1 MKKLNKKRVALLTAC
16 VVSAVAH
23 MGFAAEAEDM
33 DAYEGADYV
42 VTATKTQ
49 IEKKEVP
56 VAVEVITEQ
65 KIKDLGAYS
74 VQDALRLAA
83 NVDVQDNGMTGNQVQ
98 LRGNSTMHTLIL
110 IDGKRMAAENTQS
123 SQNAY
128 ELKRINISDV
138 ERIEVIRGN
147 GSALYGSDAMGGV
160 INIITKK
167 ATTPSISVNMH
178 TGTKDE
184 ATSFMY
190 SSGKQGKLSLKLGG
204 GIEKVRKI
212 DSGVYKSYSKDSRT
226 GKITSTDASSTNMY
240 GTRRF
245 LNTGLNYAFDD
256 NHSLDFDMNFMREQL
271 KSFSWNSMGT
281 DYTNTGT
288 MAPFLT
294 KQAAP
299 AALKAMLTKPIAD
312 GGKFGLTEGTP
323 RYTAMYNAMYDEFY
337 AQMLESMKEKYGDM
351 ALPVKYPML
360 SSHFYDNNRSD
371 YSLGYNGK
379 DGKHD
384 YNFRT
389 YFSELRKENTS
400 WYKNLNTNATKFVD
414 FDMNNYKQLVVEGK
428 DSYKMDDSN
437 TLTFGAE
444 YKKDTMNGTHLQGR
458 GSGVHDITVNG
469 KSKTSSEVS
478 SETAAVYLQDELK
491 VGDKL
496 LLIPAVRIDHH
507 DSFGTHTSPK
517 LGATYKLS
525 ENARLKAN
533 WGKGYR
539 APTLYELYAQ
549 MEKVGMAPMPVNVI
563 GNPDLQPEESTNFD
577 FGFEAEKGKTT
588 GKVTYYHNKI
598 KNMIDGGDYDPVKLA
613 QNIIWS
619 EYINRGEVEISG
631 LESEIGYNFDEHW
644 SLRGVYNYMDA
655 KDLQSGER
663 LAYRARHNGLVQL
676 TYTDAKENPLTVN
689 LYNRYYFNY
698 HQTNSEG
705 YQNDYSYSTTGLI
718 VSKQFNKNYRVYAG
732 VDNIFNKSFLY
743 DTYHTYSIDGR
754 TWRVGAEMTF

>member
-1 MKKLNKKRVALLTAC
+1 MRNLNKKKIALLTAC
-16 VVSAVAH
+16 VVSAVGH
-23 MGFAAEAEDM
+23 MAFAAEADNYDE
-33 DAYEGADYV
+33 YSGADYV

-49 IEKKEVP
+49 LEKKEVP
-56 VAVEVITEQ
+56 QSVEVITEQ
-65 KIKDLGAYS
+65 KIKELGAYS
-74 VQDALRLAA
+74 VQDALRLA
-83 NVDVQDNGMTGNQVQ
+83 NNIDVQDNGMTGNQVQ

-110 IDGKRMAAENTQS
+110 VDGKRMAAENTQS

-138 ERIEVIRGN
+138 ERIEIIRSN
-147 GSALYGSDAMGGV
+147 GSALYGSDAIGGV

-167 ATTPSISVNMH
+167 STTPSISVNMH

-190 SSGKQGKLSLKLGG
+190 SSGKQGKLSLKIGG
-204 GIEKVRKI
+204 GIEKVRKL
-212 DSGVYKSYSKDSRT
+212 DSGVYKNYSKNKTT
-226 GKITSTDASSTNMY
+226 GAVTSTDASSTNMY

-245 LNTGLNYAFDD
+245 LNTGLSYAFDD

-271 KSFSWNSMGT
+271 KSFSWSSMAT
-281 DYTNTGT
+281 DYTETQMTTLLG
-288 MAPFLT
+288 FLR
-294 KQAAP
+294 KQAIAGGAP
-299 AALKAMLTKPIAD
+299 AAMVNSQAFVNGLLKK
-312 GGKFGLTEGTP
+312 G
-323 RYTAMYNAMYDEFY
+323 YTMEQLNA
-337 AQMLESMKEKYGDM
+337 SMPDPTTIK
-351 ALPVKYPML
+351 KYPQL
-360 SSHFYDNNRSD
+360 SSHFYDNTRSD

-400 WYKNLNTNATKFVD
+400 WYKNLNTNTTKFVD
-414 FDMNNYKQLVVEGK
+414 FDQNNYKQLVVEGK
-428 DSYKMDDSN
+428 DSYKMDENN

-444 YKKDTMNGTHLQGR
+444 YKKDIMNGTHLKGR
-458 GSGVHDITVNG
+458 GSDLHDVTVNG

-478 SETAAVYLQDELK
+478 SETAAVYLQNEWK
-491 VGDKL
+491 IGDKL

-525 ENARLKAN
+525 ENARVKAN

-539 APTLYELYAQ
+539 APTLYELYSQ

-563 GNPDLQPEESTNFD
+563 GNPNLQPEESTNFD
-577 FGFEAEKGKTT
+577 FGFEAEKGKVN

-598 KNMIDGGDYDPVKLA
+598 KNMIDGGDYDPDKLA

-619 EYINRGEVEISG
+619 EYINRGEVEIKG

-644 SLRGVYNYMDA
+644 SVRGVYNYLDA
-655 KDLQSGER
+655 KDLETGDR
-663 LAYRARHNGLVQL
+663 LAYRARHNGLLQL

-698 HQTNSEG
+698 HQSNTDG
-705 YQNDYSYSTTGLI
+705 YQQDYSYSTTGLT

>member
-1 MKKLNKKRVALLTAC
+1 MRNLNKKKIALLTAC
-16 VVSAVAH
+16 VVSAVGH
-23 MGFAAEAEDM
+23 MAFAAEADNYDE
-33 DAYEGADYV
+33 YSGADYV

-49 IEKKEVP
+49 LEKKEVP
-56 VAVEVITEQ
+56 QSVEVITEQ
-65 KIKDLGAYS
+65 KIKELGAYS
-74 VQDALRLAA
+74 VQDALRLA
-83 NVDVQDNGMTGNQVQ
+83 NNIDVQDNGMTGNQVQ
-98 LRGNSTMHTLIL
+98 MRGNSTMHTLIL
-110 IDGKRMAAENTQS
+110 VDGKRMAAENTQS

-138 ERIEVIRGN
+138 ERIEIIRSN
-147 GSALYGSDAMGGV
+147 GSALYGSDAIGGV

-167 ATTPSISVNMH
+167 STTPSISVNMH

-190 SSGKQGKLSLKLGG
+190 SSGKQGKLSLKIGG
-204 GIEKVRKI
+204 GIEKVRKL
-212 DSGVYKSYSKDSRT
+212 DSGVYKNYSKNTTT
-226 GKITSTDASSTNMY
+226 GAVTSTDASSTNMY

-245 LNTGLNYAFDD
+245 LNTGLSYAFDD

-271 KSFSWNSMGT
+271 KSFSWSSMAT
-281 DYTNTGT
+281 DYTETQMTTLLG
-288 MAPFLT
+288 FLR
-294 KQAAP
+294 KQAIAGGAP
-299 AALKAMLTKPIAD
+299 AAMVNSQVFVNGLLKK
-312 GGKFGLTEGTP
+312 G
-323 RYTAMYNAMYDEFY
+323 YTMEQLNA
-337 AQMLESMKEKYGDM
+337 SMPDPTTIK
-351 ALPVKYPML
+351 KYPQL
-360 SSHFYDNNRSD
+360 SSHFYDNTRSD

-389 YFSELRKENTS
+389 YFSELRKDNTS
-400 WYKNLNTNATKFVD
+400 WYKNLNTNADKFVD
-414 FDMNNYKQLVVEGK
+414 FDQNNYKQLVVEGK
-428 DSYKMDDSN
+428 DSYKMDDNN

-444 YKKDTMNGTHLQGR
+444 YKKDIMNGTHLKGR
-458 GSGVHDITVNG
+458 GTDQHDVTVNG
-469 KSKTSSEVS
+469 KSKASSEVS
-478 SETAAVYLQDELK
+478 SETAAVYLQNEWK
-491 VGDKL
+491 IGDKL

-525 ENARLKAN
+525 ENARVKAN

-539 APTLYELYAQ
+539 APTLYELYSQ

-577 FGFEAEKGKTT
+577 FGFEAENGKVS
-588 GKVTYYHNKI
+588 GKVTYYQNKI
-598 KNMIDGGDYDPVKLA
+598 KNMIDGGDYDPDKLA

-619 EYINRGEVEISG
+619 EYINRGEVEIKG

-644 SLRGVYNYMDA
+644 SVRGVYNYLDA
-655 KDLQSGER
+655 KDLETGDR
-663 LAYRARHNGLVQL
+663 LAYRARHNGLIQL

-698 HQTNSEG
+698 HQSNTDG
-705 YQNDYSYSTTGLI
+705 YQQDYSYSTTGLT

>member
-1 MKKLNKKRVALLTAC
+1 MRNLNKKKIALLTAC
-16 VVSAVAH
+16 VVSAVGH
-23 MGFAAEAEDM
+23 MAFAAEADNYDE
-33 DAYEGADYV
+33 YSGADYV

-49 IEKKEVP
+49 LEKKEVP
-56 VAVEVITEQ
+56 QSVEVITEQ
-65 KIKDLGAYS
+65 KIKELGAYS
-74 VQDALRLAA
+74 VQDALRLA
-83 NVDVQDNGMTGNQVQ
+83 NNIDVQDNGMTGNQVQ
-98 LRGNSTMHTLIL
+98 MRGNSTMHTLIL
-110 IDGKRMAAENTQS
+110 VDGKRMVAENTQS
-123 SQNAY
+123 SKNAY

-138 ERIEVIRGN
+138 ERIEIIRSN
-147 GSALYGSDAMGGV
+147 GSALYGSDAIGGV

-167 ATTPSISVNMH
+167 STTPSISVNMH

-190 SSGKQGKLSLKLGG
+190 SSGKQGKLSLKIGG
-204 GIEKVRKI
+204 GIEKVRKL
-212 DSGVYKSYSKDSRT
+212 DSGVYKNYSKNTTT
-226 GKITSTDASSTNMY
+226 GAVTSTDASSTNMY

-245 LNTGLNYAFDD
+245 LNTGLSYAFDD

-271 KSFSWNSMGT
+271 KSFSWSSMAT
-281 DYTNTGT
+281 DYTETQMTTLLG
-288 MAPFLT
+288 FLR
-294 KQAAP
+294 KQAIAGGAP
-299 AALKAMLTKPIAD
+299 AAMVNSQVFVNGLLKK
-312 GGKFGLTEGTP
+312 G
-323 RYTAMYNAMYDEFY
+323 YTMEQLNA
-337 AQMLESMKEKYGDM
+337 SMPDPTTIK
-351 ALPVKYPML
+351 KYPQL
-360 SSHFYDNNRSD
+360 SSHFYDNTRSD

-389 YFSELRKENTS
+389 YFSELRKDNTS
-400 WYKNLNTNATKFVD
+400 WYKNLNTNADKFVD
-414 FDMNNYKQLVVEGK
+414 FDQNNYKQLVVEGK
-428 DSYKMDDSN
+428 DSYKMDDNN

-444 YKKDTMNGTHLQGR
+444 YKKDIMNGTHLKGR
-458 GSGVHDITVNG
+458 GTDQHDVTVNG

-478 SETAAVYLQDELK
+478 SETAAVYLQNEWK
-491 VGDKL
+491 IGDKL

-525 ENARLKAN
+525 ENARMKAN

-539 APTLYELYAQ
+539 APTLYELYSQ

-577 FGFEAEKGKTT
+577 FGFEAEKGKVS
-588 GKVTYYHNKI
+588 GKVTYYQNKI
-598 KNMIDGGDYDPVKLA
+598 KNMIDGGDYDPDKLA

-619 EYINRGEVEISG
+619 KYINRGEVEIKG

-644 SLRGVYNYMDA
+644 SVRGVYNYLDA
-655 KDLQSGER
+655 KDLETGDR
-663 LAYRARHNGLVQL
+663 LAYRARHNGLIQL

-698 HQTNSEG
+698 HQSNTDG
-705 YQNDYSYSTTGLI
+705 YQQDYSYSTTGLT

>member
-1 MKKLNKKRVALLTAC
+1 MRNLNKKKIALLTAC
-16 VVSAVAH
+16 VVSAVGH
-23 MGFAAEAEDM
+23 MAFAAETDNYDE
-33 DAYEGADYV
+33 YSGADYV

-49 IEKKEVP
+49 LEKKEVP
-56 VAVEVITEQ
+56 QSVEVITEQ

-74 VQDALRLAA
+74 VQDALRLA
-83 NVDVQDNGMTGNQVQ
+83 NNIDVQDNGMTGNQVQ
-98 LRGNSTMHTLIL
+98 MRGNSTMHTLIL
-110 IDGKRMAAENTQS
+110 VDGKRMAAENTQS
-123 SQNAY
+123 SKNAY

-138 ERIEVIRGN
+138 ERIEIIRSN
-147 GSALYGSDAMGGV
+147 GSALYGSDAIGGV

-167 ATTPSISVNMH
+167 STTPSISVNMH

-190 SSGKQGKLSLKLGG
+190 SSGKQGKLSLKIGG
-204 GIEKVRKI
+204 GIEKVRKL
-212 DSGVYKSYSKDSRT
+212 DSGVYKNYSKNTMT
-226 GKITSTDASSTNMY
+226 GTVTSTDASSTNMY

-245 LNTGLNYAFDD
+245 LNTGLSYAFDD

-271 KSFSWNSMGT
+271 KSFSWNSMAT
-281 DYTNTGT
+281 DYTETQMTTLLG
-288 MAPFLT
+288 FLR
-294 KQAAP
+294 KQAIAGGAP
-299 AALKAMLTKPIAD
+299 AAMVNSQVFVK
-312 GGKFGLTEGTP
+312 GLLNKG
-323 RYTAMYNAMYDEFY
+323 YTMEQLNA
-337 AQMLESMKEKYGDM
+337 SMPDPATIK
-351 ALPVKYPML
+351 KYPQL

-371 YSLGYNGK
+371 YSLGFNGK

-400 WYKNLNTNATKFVD
+400 WYKNLNTNTTKFVD
-414 FDMNNYKQLVVEGK
+414 FDQNNYKQLVVEGK
-428 DSYKMDDSN
+428 DSYKMDENN

-444 YKKDTMNGTHLQGR
+444 YKKDIMNGTHLKGR
-458 GSGVHDITVNG
+458 GTDQHDVTVNG

-478 SETAAVYLQDELK
+478 SETAAVYLQNEWK
-491 VGDKL
+491 IGDKL

-525 ENARLKAN
+525 ENARVKAN

-539 APTLYELYAQ
+539 APTLYELYSQ

-577 FGFEAEKGKTT
+577 FGFEAEKGKVN

-598 KNMIDGGDYDPVKLA
+598 KNMIDGGDYDPDKLA

-619 EYINRGEVEISG
+619 KYINRGEVEIKG

-644 SLRGVYNYMDA
+644 SVRGVYNYLDA
-655 KDLQSGER
+655 KDLETGDR
-663 LAYRARHNGLVQL
+663 LAYRARHNGLIQL

-698 HQTNSEG
+698 HQSNTDG
-705 YQNDYSYSTTGLI
+705 YQQDYSYSTTGLT

>member
-1 MKKLNKKRVALLTAC
+1 MRNLNKKKIALLTAC
-16 VVSAVAH
+16 VVSAVGH
-23 MGFAAEAEDM
+23 MAFAAEADNYDE
-33 DAYEGADYV
+33 YSGADYV

-49 IEKKEVP
+49 LEKKEVP
-56 VAVEVITEQ
+56 QSVEVITEQ
-65 KIKDLGAYS
+65 KIKELGAYS
-74 VQDALRLAA
+74 VQDALRLA
-83 NVDVQDNGMTGNQVQ
+83 NNIDVQDNGMTGNQVQ
-98 LRGNSTMHTLIL
+98 MRGNSTMHTLIL
-110 IDGKRMAAENTQS
+110 VDGKRMAAENTQS
-123 SQNAY
+123 SKNAY

-138 ERIEVIRGN
+138 ERIEIIRSN
-147 GSALYGSDAMGGV
+147 GSALYGSDAIGGV

-167 ATTPSISVNMH
+167 STTPSISVNMH

-190 SSGKQGKLSLKLGG
+190 SSGKQGKLSLKIGG
-204 GIEKVRKI
+204 GIEKVRKL
-212 DSGVYKSYSKDSRT
+212 DSGVYKSYSKNTTT
-226 GKITSTDASSTNMY
+226 GTVTSTDASSTNMY

-245 LNTGLNYAFDD
+245 LNTGLSYAFDD

-271 KSFSWNSMGT
+271 KSFSWSSMAT
-281 DYTNTGT
+281 DYTETQMTTLLG
-288 MAPFLT
+288 FLR
-294 KQAAP
+294 KQAIAGGAP
-299 AALKAMLTKPIAD
+299 AAMVNSQAFVK
-312 GGKFGLTEGTP
+312 GLLNKG
-323 RYTAMYNAMYDEFY
+323 YTMEQLNA
-337 AQMLESMKEKYGDM
+337 SMPDPTTIK
-351 ALPVKYPML
+351 KYPQL
-360 SSHFYDNNRSD
+360 SSHFYDNTRSD

-389 YFSELRKENTS
+389 YFSELRKDNTS
-400 WYKNLNTNATKFVD
+400 WYKNLNTNADKFVD
-414 FDMNNYKQLVVEGK
+414 FDQNNYKQLVVEGK
-428 DSYKMDDSN
+428 DSYKMDDNN

-444 YKKDTMNGTHLQGR
+444 YKKDIMNGTHLKGR
-458 GSGVHDITVNG
+458 GTDQHDVTVNG

-478 SETAAVYLQDELK
+478 SETAAVYLQNEWK
-491 VGDKL
+491 IGDKL

-525 ENARLKAN
+525 ENARVKAN

-539 APTLYELYAQ
+539 APTLYELYSQ

-577 FGFEAEKGKTT
+577 FGFEAEKGNVS
-588 GKVTYYHNKI
+588 GKVTYYQNKI
-598 KNMIDGGDYDPVKLA
+598 KNMIDGGDYDPDKLA

-619 EYINRGEVEISG
+619 KYINRGEVEIKG

-644 SLRGVYNYMDA
+644 SVRGVYNYLDA
-655 KDLQSGER
+655 KDLENGDR
-663 LAYRARHNGLVQL
+663 LAYRARHNGLIQL

-698 HQTNSEG
+698 HQSNTDG
-705 YQNDYSYSTTGLI
+705 YQQDYSYSTTGLT

>member
-1 MKKLNKKRVALLTAC
+1 MRNLNKKKIALLTAC
-16 VVSAVAH
+16 VVSAVGH
-23 MGFAAEAEDM
+23 MAFAAEADNY
-33 DAYEGADYV
+33 YEYSGADYV

-49 IEKKEVP
+49 LEKKEVP
-56 VAVEVITEQ
+56 QSVEVITEQ
-65 KIKDLGAYS
+65 KIKELGAYS
-74 VQDALRLAA
+74 VQDALRLA
-83 NVDVQDNGMTGNQVQ
+83 NNIDVQDNGMTGNQVQ
-98 LRGNSTMHTLIL
+98 MRGNSTMHTLIL
-110 IDGKRMAAENTQS
+110 VDGKRMAAENTQS

-138 ERIEVIRGN
+138 ERIEIIRSN
-147 GSALYGSDAMGGV
+147 GSALYGSDAIGGV

-167 ATTPSISVNMH
+167 STTPSISVNMH

-190 SSGKQGKLSLKLGG
+190 SSGKQGKLSLKIGG
-204 GIEKVRKI
+204 GIEKVRKL
-212 DSGVYKSYSKDSRT
+212 DSGVYKNYSKNTTT
-226 GKITSTDASSTNMY
+226 GAVTSTDASSTNMY

-245 LNTGLNYAFDD
+245 LNTGLSYAFDD

-271 KSFSWNSMGT
+271 KSFSWSSMAT
-281 DYTNTGT
+281 DYTETQMTTLLG
-288 MAPFLT
+288 FLR
-294 KQAAP
+294 KQAIAGGAP
-299 AALKAMLTKPIAD
+299 AAMFNSQVFVNGLLKK
-312 GGKFGLTEGTP
+312 G
-323 RYTAMYNAMYDEFY
+323 YTMEQLNA
-337 AQMLESMKEKYGDM
+337 SMPDPTTIK
-351 ALPVKYPML
+351 KYPQL
-360 SSHFYDNNRSD
+360 SSHFYDNTRSD

-389 YFSELRKENTS
+389 YFSELRKDNTS
-400 WYKNLNTNATKFVD
+400 WYKNLNTNADKFVD
-414 FDMNNYKQLVVEGK
+414 FDQNNYKQLVVEGK
-428 DSYKMDDSN
+428 DSYKMDENN

-444 YKKDTMNGTHLQGR
+444 YKKDIMNGTHLKGR
-458 GSGVHDITVNG
+458 GSDLHDVTVNG

-478 SETAAVYLQDELK
+478 SETAAVYLQNEWK
-491 VGDKL
+491 IGDKL

-577 FGFEAEKGKTT
+577 FGFEAEKGKVS
-588 GKVTYYHNKI
+588 GKVTYYQNKI
-598 KNMIDGGDYDPVKLA
+598 KNMIDGGDYDPDKLA
-613 QNIIWS
+613 QNIIWT
-619 EYINRGEVEISG
+619 EYINRGEVEIKG

-644 SLRGVYNYMDA
+644 SVRGVYNYLDA
-655 KDLQSGER
+655 KALETGDR
-663 LAYRARHNGLVQL
+663 LAYRARHNGLIQL

-698 HQTNSEG
+698 HQSNTSG
-705 YQNDYSYSTTGLI
+705 YQQDYSYSTTGLT

>member
-1 MKKLNKKRVALLTAC
+1 MRNLNKKKIALLTAC
-16 VVSAVAH
+16 VVSAVGH
-23 MGFAAEAEDM
+23 MAFAAEADNYDE
-33 DAYEGADYV
+33 YSGADYV

-49 IEKKEVP
+49 LEKKEVP
-56 VAVEVITEQ
+56 QSVEVITEQ
-65 KIKDLGAYS
+65 KIKELGAYS
-74 VQDALRLAA
+74 VQDALRLA
-83 NVDVQDNGMTGNQVQ
+83 NNIDVQDNGMTGNQVQ

-110 IDGKRMAAENTQS
+110 VDGKRMAAENTQS

-138 ERIEVIRGN
+138 ERIEIIRSN
-147 GSALYGSDAMGGV
+147 GSALYGSDAIGGV

-167 ATTPSISVNMH
+167 STTPSISVNMH

-190 SSGKQGKLSLKLGG
+190 SSGKQGKLSLKIGG
-204 GIEKVRKI
+204 GIEKVRKL
-212 DSGVYKSYSKDSRT
+212 DSGVYKNYSKNKTT
-226 GKITSTDASSTNMY
+226 GAVTSTDASSTNMY

-245 LNTGLNYAFDD
+245 LNTGLSYAFDD

-271 KSFSWNSMGT
+271 KSFSWNSMAT
-281 DYTNTGT
+281 DYTETQMTTLLG
-288 MAPFLT
+288 FLR
-294 KQAAP
+294 KQAIAGGAP
-299 AALKAMLTKPIAD
+299 AAMVNSQAFVNGLLKK
-312 GGKFGLTEGTP
+312 G
-323 RYTAMYNAMYDEFY
+323 YTMEQLNA
-337 AQMLESMKEKYGDM
+337 SMPDPTTIK
-351 ALPVKYPML
+351 KYPQL
-360 SSHFYDNNRSD
+360 SSHFYDNTRSD

-379 DGKHD
+379 DGKDD

-400 WYKNLNTNATKFVD
+400 WYKNLNTNTTKFVD
-414 FDMNNYKQLVVEGK
+414 FDQNNYKQLVVEGK
-428 DSYKMDDSN
+428 DSYKMDENN

-444 YKKDTMNGTHLQGR
+444 YKKDIMNGTHLKGR
-458 GSGVHDITVNG
+458 GSDLHDVTVNG

-478 SETAAVYLQDELK
+478 SETAAVYLQNEWK
-491 VGDKL
+491 IGDKL

-525 ENARLKAN
+525 ENARVKAN

-539 APTLYELYAQ
+539 APTLYELYSQ

-563 GNPDLQPEESTNFD
+563 GNPNLQPEESTNFD
-577 FGFEAEKGKTT
+577 FGFEAEKGKVN

-598 KNMIDGGDYDPVKLA
+598 KNMIDGGDYDPDKLA

-619 EYINRGEVEISG
+619 EYINRGEVEIKG

-644 SLRGVYNYMDA
+644 SVRGVYNYLDA
-655 KDLQSGER
+655 KDLETGDR
-663 LAYRARHNGLVQL
+663 LAYRARHNGLLQL

-698 HQTNSEG
+698 HQSNTDG
-705 YQNDYSYSTTGLI
+705 YQQDYSYSTTGLT

>member
-1 MKKLNKKRVALLTAC
+1 MRNLNKKKIALLTAC
-16 VVSAVAH
+16 IVSAVGH
-23 MGFAAEAEDM
+23 MAFAAEADNYDE
-33 DAYEGADYV
+33 YSGADYV

-49 IEKKEVP
+49 LEKKEVP
-56 VAVEVITEQ
+56 QSVEVITEQ
-65 KIKDLGAYS
+65 KIKELGAYS
-74 VQDALRLAA
+74 VQDVLRLA
-83 NVDVQDNGMTGNQVQ
+83 NNIDVQDNGMTGNQVQ
-98 LRGNSTMHTLIL
+98 MRGNSTMHTLIL
-110 IDGKRMAAENTQS
+110 VDGKRMAAENTQS

-138 ERIEVIRGN
+138 ERIEIIRSN
-147 GSALYGSDAMGGV
+147 GSALYGSDAIGGV

-167 ATTPSISVNMH
+167 STTPSISVNMH

-190 SSGKQGKLSLKLGG
+190 SSGKQGKLSLKIGG
-204 GIEKVRKI
+204 GIEKVRKL
-212 DSGVYKSYSKDSRT
+212 DSGVYKNYSKNTTT
-226 GKITSTDASSTNMY
+226 GAVTSTDASSTNMY

-245 LNTGLNYAFDD
+245 LNTGLSYAFDD

-271 KSFSWNSMGT
+271 KSFSWNSMAT
-281 DYTNTGT
+281 DYTETQMTTLLG
-288 MAPFLT
+288 FLR
-294 KQAAP
+294 KQAIAGGAP
-299 AALKAMLTKPIAD
+299 AAMVNSQAFVK
-312 GGKFGLTEGTP
+312 GLLNKGSTMEQL
-323 RYTAMYNAMYDEFY
+323 NA
-337 AQMLESMKEKYGDM
+337 SMPDPTTIK
-351 ALPVKYPML
+351 KYPQL
-360 SSHFYDNNRSD
+360 SSHFYDNTRSD

-389 YFSELRKENTS
+389 YFSELRKDNTS
-400 WYKNLNTNATKFVD
+400 WYKNLNTNADKFVD
-414 FDMNNYKQLVVEGK
+414 FDQNNYKQLVVEGK
-428 DSYKMDDSN
+428 DSYKMDDNN

-444 YKKDTMNGTHLQGR
+444 YKKDIMNGTHLKGR
-458 GSGVHDITVNG
+458 GTDQHDVTVNG

-478 SETAAVYLQDELK
+478 SETAAVYLQNEWK
-491 VGDKL
+491 IGDKL

-525 ENARLKAN
+525 ENARVKAN

-539 APTLYELYAQ
+539 APTLYELYSQ

-577 FGFEAEKGKTT
+577 FGFEAEKGKVS
-588 GKVTYYHNKI
+588 GKVTYYQNKI
-598 KNMIDGGDYDPVKLA
+598 KNMIDGGDYDPDKLA

-619 EYINRGEVEISG
+619 EYINRGEVEIKG

-644 SLRGVYNYMDA
+644 SVRGVYNYLDA
-655 KDLQSGER
+655 KDLETGDR
-663 LAYRARHNGLVQL
+663 LAYRARHNGLIQL

-698 HQTNSEG
+698 HQSNTDG
-705 YQNDYSYSTTGLI
+705 YQQDYSYSTTGLT

>member
-1 MKKLNKKRVALLTAC
+1 MRNLNKKKIALLTAC
-16 VVSAVAH
+16 VVSAVGH
-23 MGFAAEAEDM
+23 MAFAAEADNYDE
-33 DAYEGADYV
+33 YSGADYV

-49 IEKKEVP
+49 LEKKEVP
-56 VAVEVITEQ
+56 QSVEVITEQ
-65 KIKDLGAYS
+65 KIKELGAYS
-74 VQDALRLAA
+74 VQDALRLA
-83 NVDVQDNGMTGNQVQ
+83 NNIDVQDNGMTGNQVQ
-98 LRGNSTMHTLIL
+98 MRGNSTMHTLIL
-110 IDGKRMAAENTQS
+110 VDGKRMAAENTQS
-123 SQNAY
+123 SKNAY

-138 ERIEVIRGN
+138 ERIEIIRSN
-147 GSALYGSDAMGGV
+147 GSALYGSDAIGGV

-167 ATTPSISVNMH
+167 STTPSISVNMH

-190 SSGKQGKLSLKLGG
+190 SSGKQGKLSLKIGG
-204 GIEKVRKI
+204 GIEKVRKL
-212 DSGVYKSYSKDSRT
+212 DSGVYKNYSKNTTT
-226 GKITSTDASSTNMY
+226 GAVTSSDASSTNMY

-245 LNTGLNYAFDD
+245 LNTGLSYAFDD

-271 KSFSWNSMGT
+271 KSFSWSSMAT
-281 DYTNTGT
+281 DYTETQMTTLLG
-288 MAPFLT
+288 FLR
-294 KQAAP
+294 KQAIAGGAP
-299 AALKAMLTKPIAD
+299 AAMVNSQVFVNGLLKK
-312 GGKFGLTEGTP
+312 G
-323 RYTAMYNAMYDEFY
+323 YTMEQLNA
-337 AQMLESMKEKYGDM
+337 SMPDPTTIK
-351 ALPVKYPML
+351 KYPQL
-360 SSHFYDNNRSD
+360 SSHFYDNTRSD

-389 YFSELRKENTS
+389 YFSELRKDNTS
-400 WYKNLNTNATKFVD
+400 WYKNLNTNTDKFVD
-414 FDMNNYKQLVVEGK
+414 FDQNNYKQLVVEGK
-428 DSYKMDDSN
+428 DSYKMDDNN

-444 YKKDTMNGTHLQGR
+444 YKKDIMNGTHLKGR
-458 GSGVHDITVNG
+458 GSDLHDVTVNG
-469 KSKTSSEVS
+469 KRKTSSEVS
-478 SETAAVYLQDELK
+478 SETAAVYLQNEWK
-491 VGDKL
+491 IGDKL

-525 ENARLKAN
+525 ENARVKAN

-539 APTLYELYAQ
+539 APTLYELYSQ

-577 FGFEAEKGKTT
+577 FGFEAEKGKVN

-598 KNMIDGGDYDPVKLA
+598 KNMIDGGDYDPDKLA

-619 EYINRGEVEISG
+619 EYINRGKVEIKG

-644 SLRGVYNYMDA
+644 SVRGVYNYLDA
-655 KDLQSGER
+655 KDLETGDR
-663 LAYRARHNGLVQL
+663 LAYRARHNGLIQL

-698 HQTNSEG
+698 HQSNTDG
-705 YQNDYSYSTTGLI
+705 YQQDYSYSTTGLT

>member
-1 MKKLNKKRVALLTAC
+1 MRNLNKKKIALLTAC
-16 VVSAVAH
+16 VVSAVGH
-23 MGFAAEAEDM
+23 MAFAAEADNYDE
-33 DAYEGADYV
+33 YSGADYV

-49 IEKKEVP
+49 LEKKEVP
-56 VAVEVITEQ
+56 QSVEVITEQ
-65 KIKDLGAYS
+65 KIKELGAYS
-74 VQDALRLAA
+74 VQDALRLA
-83 NVDVQDNGMTGNQVQ
+83 NNIDVQDNGMTGNQVQ
-98 LRGNSTMHTLIL
+98 MRGNSTMHTLIL
-110 IDGKRMAAENTQS
+110 VDGKRMAAENTQS
-123 SQNAY
+123 SKNAY

-138 ERIEVIRGN
+138 ERIEIIRSN
-147 GSALYGSDAMGGV
+147 GSALYGSDAIGGV

-167 ATTPSISVNMH
+167 STTPSISVNMH

-190 SSGKQGKLSLKLGG
+190 SSGKQGKLSLKIGG
-204 GIEKVRKI
+204 GIEKVRKL
-212 DSGVYKSYSKDSRT
+212 DSGVYKNYSKNTTT
-226 GKITSTDASSTNMY
+226 GAVTSTDASSTNMY

-245 LNTGLNYAFDD
+245 LNTGLSYAFDD

-271 KSFSWNSMGT
+271 KSFSWSSMAT
-281 DYTNTGT
+281 DYTETQMTTLLG
-288 MAPFLT
+288 FLR
-294 KQAAP
+294 KQAIAGGAP
-299 AALKAMLTKPIAD
+299 AAMVNSQVFVNGLLKK
-312 GGKFGLTEGTP
+312 G
-323 RYTAMYNAMYDEFY
+323 YTMEQLNA
-337 AQMLESMKEKYGDM
+337 SMPDPTTIK
-351 ALPVKYPML
+351 KYPQL
-360 SSHFYDNNRSD
+360 SSHFYDNTRSD

-389 YFSELRKENTS
+389 YFSELRKDNTS
-400 WYKNLNTNATKFVD
+400 WYKNLNTNADKFVD
-414 FDMNNYKQLVVEGK
+414 FDQNNYKQLVVEGK
-428 DSYKMDDSN
+428 DSYKMDDNN

-444 YKKDTMNGTHLQGR
+444 YKKDIMNGTHLKGR
-458 GSGVHDITVNG
+458 GTDQHDVTVNG

-478 SETAAVYLQDELK
+478 SETAAVYLQNEWK
-491 VGDKL
+491 IGDKL

-525 ENARLKAN
+525 ENARMKAN

-539 APTLYELYAQ
+539 APTLYELYSQ

-577 FGFEAEKGKTT
+577 FGFEAEKGKVN

-598 KNMIDGGDYDPVKLA
+598 KNMIDGGDYDPDKLA

-619 EYINRGEVEISG
+619 KYINRGEVEIKG

-644 SLRGVYNYMDA
+644 SVRGVYNYLDA
-655 KDLQSGER
+655 KDLETGDR
-663 LAYRARHNGLVQL
+663 LAYRARHNGLIQL

-698 HQTNSEG
+698 HQSNTDG
-705 YQNDYSYSTTGLI
+705 YQQDYSYSTTGLT
-718 VSKQFNKNYRVYAG
+718 VSKQFNKNYRVYVG

>member
-1 MKKLNKKRVALLTAC
+1 MRNLNKKKIALLTAC
-16 VVSAVAH
+16 VVSAVGH
-23 MGFAAEAEDM
+23 MAFAAEADNYDE
-33 DAYEGADYV
+33 YSGADYV

-49 IEKKEVP
+49 LEKKEVP
-56 VAVEVITEQ
+56 QSVEVITEQ
-65 KIKDLGAYS
+65 KIKELGAYS
-74 VQDALRLAA
+74 VQDALRLA
-83 NVDVQDNGMTGNQVQ
+83 NNIDVQDNGMTGNQVQ
-98 LRGNSTMHTLIL
+98 MRGNSTMHTLIL
-110 IDGKRMAAENTQS
+110 VDGKRMAAENTQS

-138 ERIEVIRGN
+138 ERIEIIRSN
-147 GSALYGSDAMGGV
+147 GSALYGSDAIGGV

-167 ATTPSISVNMH
+167 STTPSISVNMH

-190 SSGKQGKLSLKLGG
+190 SSGKQGKLSLKIGG
-204 GIEKVRKI
+204 GIEKVRKL
-212 DSGVYKSYSKDSRT
+212 DSGVYKSYSKNSTT
-226 GKITSTDASSTNMY
+226 GVVTSTDASSTNMY

-245 LNTGLNYAFDD
+245 LNTGLSYAFDD

-271 KSFSWNSMGT
+271 KSFSWSSMAT
-281 DYTNTGT
+281 DYTETQMTTLLG
-288 MAPFLT
+288 FLR
-294 KQAAP
+294 KQAIAGGAP
-299 AALKAMLTKPIAD
+299 AAMVNSQAFVK
-312 GGKFGLTEGTP
+312 GLLNKG
-323 RYTAMYNAMYDEFY
+323 YTMEQLNA
-337 AQMLESMKEKYGDM
+337 SMPDPTTIK
-351 ALPVKYPML
+351 KYPQL
-360 SSHFYDNNRSD
+360 SSHFYDNTRSD

-389 YFSELRKENTS
+389 YFSELRKDNTS
-400 WYKNLNTNATKFVD
+400 WYKNLNTNADKFVD
-414 FDMNNYKQLVVEGK
+414 FDQNNYKQLVVEGK
-428 DSYKMDDSN
+428 DSYKMDDNN

-444 YKKDTMNGTHLQGR
+444 YKKDIMNGTHLKGR
-458 GSGVHDITVNG
+458 GTDQHDVTVNG

-478 SETAAVYLQDELK
+478 SETAAVYLQNEWK
-491 VGDKL
+491 IGDKL

-525 ENARLKAN
+525 ENARVKAN

-539 APTLYELYAQ
+539 APTLYELYSQ

-577 FGFEAEKGKTT
+577 FGFEAEKGKVS
-588 GKVTYYHNKI
+588 GKVTYYQNKI
-598 KNMIDGGDYDPVKLA
+598 KNMIDGGDYDPDKLA

-619 EYINRGEVEISG
+619 KYINRGEVEIKG

-644 SLRGVYNYMDA
+644 SVRGVYNYLDA
-655 KDLQSGER
+655 KDLETGDR
-663 LAYRARHNGLVQL
+663 LAYRARHNGLIQL

-698 HQTNSEG
+698 HQSNTDG
-705 YQNDYSYSTTGLI
+705 YQQDYSYSTTGLT

>member
-1 MKKLNKKRVALLTAC
+1 MRKMRKKRLAFLTAC
-16 VVSAVAH
+16 VVSAVGH
-23 MGFAAEAEDM
+23 MAFAAEADNYDE
-33 DAYEGADYV
+33 YSGADYV

-49 IEKKEVP
+49 LEKKEVP
-56 VAVEVITEQ
+56 QSVEVITEQ
-65 KIKDLGAYS
+65 KIKELGAYS
-74 VQDALRLAA
+74 VQDALRLA
-83 NVDVQDNGMTGNQVQ
+83 NNIDVQDNGMTGNQVQ
-98 LRGNSTMHTLIL
+98 MRGNSTMHTLIL
-110 IDGKRMAAENTQS
+110 VDGKRMAAENTQS
-123 SQNAY
+123 SKNAY

-138 ERIEVIRGN
+138 ERIEIIRSN
-147 GSALYGSDAMGGV
+147 GSALYGSDAIGGV

-167 ATTPSISVNMH
+167 STTPSISVNMH

-190 SSGKQGKLSLKLGG
+190 SSGRQGKLSLKIGG
-204 GIEKVRKI
+204 GIEKVRKL
-212 DSGVYKSYSKDSRT
+212 DSGVYKSYSKNTKT
-226 GKITSTDASSTNMY
+226 GAVTSTDASSTNMY

-245 LNTGLNYAFDD
+245 LNTGLSYAFDD

-271 KSFSWNSMGT
+271 KSFSWNSMAT
-281 DYTNTGT
+281 DYTETQMTT
-288 MAPFLT
+288 MLAFLR
-294 KQAAP
+294 KNAIAGGAP
-299 AALKAMLTKPIAD
+299 AAVVNSQAFIDKLLAK
-312 GGKFGLTEGTP
+312 G
-323 RYTAMYNAMYDEFY
+323 YTMEQLNA
-337 AQMLESMKEKYGDM
+337 SMPDPTTIK
-351 ALPVKYPML
+351 KYPQI
-360 SSHFYDNNRSD
+360 SSHFYNNTRSD

-389 YFSELRKENTS
+389 YFSELRKDNTS
-400 WYKNLNTNATKFVD
+400 WYKNLNTNADKFVD
-414 FDMNNYKQLVVEGK
+414 FDQNNYKQLVVEGK
-428 DSYKMDDSN
+428 DSYKMDDNN

-444 YKKDTMNGTHLQGR
+444 YKKDIMNGTHLKGR
-458 GSGVHDITVNG
+458 GTDQHDVTVNG

-478 SETAAVYLQDELK
+478 SETAAVYLQNEWK
-491 VGDKL
+491 IGDKL

-525 ENARLKAN
+525 ENARVKAN

-539 APTLYELYAQ
+539 APTLYELYSQ

-577 FGFEAEKGKTT
+577 FGFEAEKGKVS
-588 GKVTYYHNKI
+588 GKVSYYHNKI
-598 KNMIDGGDYDPVKLA
+598 KNMIDGGDYDPDKLA

-619 EYINRGEVEISG
+619 KYINRGEVEIKG

-644 SLRGVYNYMDA
+644 SVRGVYNYLDA
-655 KDLQSGER
+655 KDLENGDR
-663 LAYRARHNGLVQL
+663 LAYRARHNGLIQL

-698 HQTNSEG
+698 HQSNTDG
-705 YQNDYSYSTTGLI
+705 YQQDYSYSTTGLT

>member
-1 MKKLNKKRVALLTAC
+1 MRNLNKKKIALLTAC
-16 VVSAVAH
+16 VVSAVGH
-23 MGFAAEAEDM
+23 MAFAAEADNYDE
-33 DAYEGADYV
+33 YSGADYV

-49 IEKKEVP
+49 LEKKEVP
-56 VAVEVITEQ
+56 QSVEVITEQ
-65 KIKDLGAYS
+65 KIKELGAYS
-74 VQDALRLAA
+74 VQDALRLA
-83 NVDVQDNGMTGNQVQ
+83 NNIDVQDNGMTGNQVQ
-98 LRGNSTMHTLIL
+98 MRGNSTMHTLIL
-110 IDGKRMAAENTQS
+110 VDGKRMAAENTQS
-123 SQNAY
+123 SKNAY

-138 ERIEVIRGN
+138 ERIEIIRSN
-147 GSALYGSDAMGGV
+147 GSALYGSDAIGGV

-167 ATTPSISVNMH
+167 STTPSISVNMH

-190 SSGKQGKLSLKLGG
+190 SSGKQGKLSLKIGG
-204 GIEKVRKI
+204 GIEKVRKL
-212 DSGVYKSYSKDSRT
+212 DSGVYKNYSKNTTT
-226 GKITSTDASSTNMY
+226 GAVTSTDASSTNMY

-245 LNTGLNYAFDD
+245 LNTGLSYAFDD

-271 KSFSWNSMGT
+271 KSFSWSSMAT
-281 DYTNTGT
+281 DYTETQMTTLLG
-288 MAPFLT
+288 FLR
-294 KQAAP
+294 KQAIAGGAP
-299 AALKAMLTKPIAD
+299 AAMVNSQVFVKGLLKK
-312 GGKFGLTEGTP
+312 G
-323 RYTAMYNAMYDEFY
+323 YTMEQLNA
-337 AQMLESMKEKYGDM
+337 SMPDPTTIK
-351 ALPVKYPML
+351 KYPQL
-360 SSHFYDNNRSD
+360 SSHFYDNTRSD

-389 YFSELRKENTS
+389 YFSELRKDNTS
-400 WYKNLNTNATKFVD
+400 WYKNLNTNADKFVD
-414 FDMNNYKQLVVEGK
+414 FDQNNYKELVVEGK
-428 DSYKMDDSN
+428 DSYKMDDNN

-444 YKKDTMNGTHLQGR
+444 YKKDIMNGTHLKGR
-458 GSGVHDITVNG
+458 GTDQHDVTVNG
-469 KSKTSSEVS
+469 KSKISSEVS
-478 SETAAVYLQDELK
+478 SETAAVYLQNEWK
-491 VGDKL
+491 IGDKL

-525 ENARLKAN
+525 ENARVKAN

-539 APTLYELYAQ
+539 APTLYELYSQ

-577 FGFEAEKGKTT
+577 FGFEAEKGKVN

-598 KNMIDGGDYDPVKLA
+598 KNMIDGGDYDPDKLA

-619 EYINRGEVEISG
+619 KYINRGEVEIKG

-644 SLRGVYNYMDA
+644 SVRGVYNYLDA
-655 KDLQSGER
+655 KDLETGDR
-663 LAYRARHNGLVQL
+663 LAYRARHNGLIQL

-698 HQTNSEG
+698 HQSNTDG
-705 YQNDYSYSTTGLI
+705 YQQDYSYSTTGLT

-743 DTYHTYSIDGR
+743 DTYHTYSIDGH

>member
-1 MKKLNKKRVALLTAC
+1 MRNLNKKKIALLTAC
-16 VVSAVAH
+16 VVSAVGH
-23 MGFAAEAEDM
+23 MAFAAEADNYDE
-33 DAYEGADYV
+33 YSGADYV

-49 IEKKEVP
+49 LEKKEVP
-56 VAVEVITEQ
+56 QSVEVITEQ
-65 KIKDLGAYS
+65 KIKELGAYS
-74 VQDALRLAA
+74 VQDALRLA
-83 NVDVQDNGMTGNQVQ
+83 NNIDVQDNGMTGNQVQ
-98 LRGNSTMHTLIL
+98 MRGNSTMHTLIL
-110 IDGKRMAAENTQS
+110 VDGKRMAAENTQS
-123 SQNAY
+123 SKNAY

-138 ERIEVIRGN
+138 ERIEIIRSN
-147 GSALYGSDAMGGV
+147 GSALYGSDAIGGV

-167 ATTPSISVNMH
+167 STTPSISVNMH

-190 SSGKQGKLSLKLGG
+190 SSGKQGKLSLKIGG
-204 GIEKVRKI
+204 GIEKVRKL
-212 DSGVYKSYSKDSRT
+212 DSGVYKNYSKNTTT
-226 GKITSTDASSTNMY
+226 GAVTSTDASSTNMY

-245 LNTGLNYAFDD
+245 LNTGLSYAFDD

-271 KSFSWNSMGT
+271 KSFSWSSMAT
-281 DYTNTGT
+281 DYTETQMTTLLG
-288 MAPFLT
+288 FLR
-294 KQAAP
+294 KQAIAGGAP
-299 AALKAMLTKPIAD
+299 AAMVNSQVFVNGLLKK
-312 GGKFGLTEGTP
+312 G
-323 RYTAMYNAMYDEFY
+323 YTMEQLNA
-337 AQMLESMKEKYGDM
+337 SMPDPTTIK
-351 ALPVKYPML
+351 KYPQL
-360 SSHFYDNNRSD
+360 SSHFYDNTRSD

-389 YFSELRKENTS
+389 YFSELRKDNTS
-400 WYKNLNTNATKFVD
+400 WYKNLNTNADKFVD
-414 FDMNNYKQLVVEGK
+414 FDQNNYKELVVEGK
-428 DSYKMDDSN
+428 DSYKMDDNN

-444 YKKDTMNGTHLQGR
+444 YKKDIMNGTHLKGR
-458 GSGVHDITVNG
+458 GTDQHDVTVNG
-469 KSKTSSEVS
+469 KSKISSEVS
-478 SETAAVYLQDELK
+478 SETAAVYLQNEWK
-491 VGDKL
+491 IGDKL

-525 ENARLKAN
+525 ENARVKAN

-539 APTLYELYAQ
+539 APTLYELYSQ

-577 FGFEAEKGKTT
+577 FGFEAEKGKVN

-598 KNMIDGGDYDPVKLA
+598 KNMIDGGDYDPDKLA

-619 EYINRGEVEISG
+619 KYINRGEVEIKG

-644 SLRGVYNYMDA
+644 SVRGVYNYLDA
-655 KDLQSGER
+655 KDLETGDR
-663 LAYRARHNGLVQL
+663 LAYRARHNGLIQL

-698 HQTNSEG
+698 HQSNTDG
-705 YQNDYSYSTTGLI
+705 YQQDYSYSTTGLT

-743 DTYHTYSIDGR
+743 DTYHTYSIDGH

>member
-1 MKKLNKKRVALLTAC
+1 MRNLNKKKIALLTAC
-16 VVSAVAH
+16 VVSAVGH
-23 MGFAAEAEDM
+23 MAFAAEADNYDE
-33 DAYEGADYV
+33 YSGADYV

-49 IEKKEVP
+49 LEKKEVP
-56 VAVEVITEQ
+56 QSVEVITEQ
-65 KIKDLGAYS
+65 KIKELGAYS
-74 VQDALRLAA
+74 VQDALRLA
-83 NVDVQDNGMTGNQVQ
+83 NNIDVQDNGMTGNQVQ

-110 IDGKRMAAENTQS
+110 VDGKRMAAENTQS

-138 ERIEVIRGN
+138 ERIEIIRSN
-147 GSALYGSDAMGGV
+147 GSALYGSDAIGGV

-167 ATTPSISVNMH
+167 STTPSISVNMH

-190 SSGKQGKLSLKLGG
+190 SSGKQGKLSLKIGG
-204 GIEKVRKI
+204 GIEKVRKL
-212 DSGVYKSYSKDSRT
+212 DSGVYKNYSKNTTT
-226 GKITSTDASSTNMY
+226 GAVTSTDASSTNMY

-245 LNTGLNYAFDD
+245 LNTGLSYAFDD

-271 KSFSWNSMGT
+271 KSFSWNSMAT
-281 DYTNTGT
+281 DYTETQMTTLLG
-288 MAPFLT
+288 FLR
-294 KQAAP
+294 KQAIAGGAP
-299 AALKAMLTKPIAD
+299 AAMVNSQAFVK
-312 GGKFGLTEGTP
+312 GLLNKG
-323 RYTAMYNAMYDEFY
+323 YTMEQLNA
-337 AQMLESMKEKYGDM
+337 SMPDPTTIK
-351 ALPVKYPML
+351 KYPQL
-360 SSHFYDNNRSD
+360 SSHFYDNTRSD

-389 YFSELRKENTS
+389 YFSELRKDNTS
-400 WYKNLNTNATKFVD
+400 WYKNLNTNADKFVD
-414 FDMNNYKQLVVEGK
+414 FDQNNYKQLVVEGK
-428 DSYKMDDSN
+428 DSYKMDDNN

-444 YKKDTMNGTHLQGR
+444 YKKDIMNGTHLKGR
-458 GSGVHDITVNG
+458 GTDQHDVTVNG

-478 SETAAVYLQDELK
+478 SETAAVYLQNEWK
-491 VGDKL
+491 IGDKL

-525 ENARLKAN
+525 ENARVKAN

-539 APTLYELYAQ
+539 APTLYELYSQ

-577 FGFEAEKGKTT
+577 FGFEAEKGKVS
-588 GKVTYYHNKI
+588 GKVTYYQNKI
-598 KNMIDGGDYDPVKLA
+598 KNMIDGGDYDPDKLE

-619 EYINRGEVEISG
+619 EYINRGEVEIKG

-644 SLRGVYNYMDA
+644 SVRGVYNYLDA
-655 KDLQSGER
+655 KDLETGDR
-663 LAYRARHNGLVQL
+663 LAYRARHNGLIQL

-698 HQTNSEG
+698 HQSNTDG
-705 YQNDYSYSTTGLI
+705 YQQDYSYSTTGLI

>member
-1 MKKLNKKRVALLTAC
+1 MRNLNKKKIALLTAC
-16 VVSAVAH
+16 VVSAVGH
-23 MGFAAEAEDM
+23 MAFAAEADDYDE
-33 DAYEGADYV
+33 YSGADYV

-49 IEKKEVP
+49 LEKKEVP
-56 VAVEVITEQ
+56 QSVEVITEQ
-65 KIKDLGAYS
+65 KIKELGAYS
-74 VQDALRLAA
+74 VQDALRLA
-83 NVDVQDNGMTGNQVQ
+83 NNIDVQDNGMTGNQVQ
-98 LRGNSTMHTLIL
+98 MRGNSTMHTLIL
-110 IDGKRMAAENTQS
+110 VDGKRMAAENTQS
-123 SQNAY
+123 SKNAY

-138 ERIEVIRGN
+138 ERIEIIRSN
-147 GSALYGSDAMGGV
+147 GSALYGSDAIGGV

-167 ATTPSISVNMH
+167 STTPSISVNMH

-190 SSGKQGKLSLKLGG
+190 SSGKQGKLSLKIGG
-204 GIEKVRKI
+204 GIEKVRKL
-212 DSGVYKSYSKDSRT
+212 DSGVYKSYSKNTTT
-226 GKITSTDASSTNMY
+226 GTVTSTDASSTNMY

-245 LNTGLNYAFDD
+245 LNTGLSYAFDD

-271 KSFSWNSMGT
+271 KSFSWSSMAT
-281 DYTNTGT
+281 DYTETQMTTLLG
-288 MAPFLT
+288 FLR
-294 KQAAP
+294 KQAIAGGAP
-299 AALKAMLTKPIAD
+299 AAMVNSQAFVK
-312 GGKFGLTEGTP
+312 GLLNKG
-323 RYTAMYNAMYDEFY
+323 YTMEQLNA
-337 AQMLESMKEKYGDM
+337 SMPDPTTIK
-351 ALPVKYPML
+351 KYPQL
-360 SSHFYDNNRSD
+360 SSHFYDNTRSD

-389 YFSELRKENTS
+389 YFSELRKDNTS
-400 WYKNLNTNATKFVD
+400 WYKNLNTNADKFVD
-414 FDMNNYKQLVVEGK
+414 FDQNNYKQLVVEGK
-428 DSYKMDDSN
+428 DSYKMDDNN

-444 YKKDTMNGTHLQGR
+444 YKKDIMNGTHLKGR
-458 GSGVHDITVNG
+458 GTDQHDVTVNG

-478 SETAAVYLQDELK
+478 SETAAVYLQNEWK
-491 VGDKL
+491 IGDKL

-525 ENARLKAN
+525 ENARVKAN

-539 APTLYELYAQ
+539 APTLYELYSQ

-563 GNPDLQPEESTNFD
+563 GNPNLQPEESTNFD
-577 FGFEAEKGKTT
+577 FGFEAEKGKVN
-588 GKVTYYHNKI
+588 GKVIYYHNKI
-598 KNMIDGGDYDPVKLA
+598 KNMIDGGDYDPDKLA

-619 EYINRGEVEISG
+619 EYINRGKVEIKG

-644 SLRGVYNYMDA
+644 SVRGVYNYLDA
-655 KDLQSGER
+655 KDLENGDR
-663 LAYRARHNGLVQL
+663 LAYRARHNGLIQL

-698 HQTNSEG
+698 HQSNTDG
-705 YQNDYSYSTTGLI
+705 YQQDYSYSTTGLT

>member
-1 MKKLNKKRVALLTAC
+1 MRNLNKKKIALLTAC
-16 VVSAVAH
+16 VVSAVGH
-23 MGFAAEAEDM
+23 MAFAAETDNYDE
-33 DAYEGADYV
+33 YSGADYV

-49 IEKKEVP
+49 LEKKEVP
-56 VAVEVITEQ
+56 QSVEVITEQ

-74 VQDALRLAA
+74 VQDALRLA
-83 NVDVQDNGMTGNQVQ
+83 NNIDVQDNGMTGNQVQ
-98 LRGNSTMHTLIL
+98 MRGNSTMHTLIL
-110 IDGKRMAAENTQS
+110 VDGKRMAAENTQS
-123 SQNAY
+123 SKNAY

-138 ERIEVIRGN
+138 ERIEIIRSN
-147 GSALYGSDAMGGV
+147 GSALYGSDAIGGV

-167 ATTPSISVNMH
+167 STTPSISVNMH

-190 SSGKQGKLSLKLGG
+190 SSGKQGKLSLKIGG
-204 GIEKVRKI
+204 GIEKVRKL
-212 DSGVYKSYSKDSRT
+212 DSGVYKNYSKNTMT
-226 GKITSTDASSTNMY
+226 GTVTSTDASSTNMY

-245 LNTGLNYAFDD
+245 LNTGLSYAFDD

-271 KSFSWNSMGT
+271 KSFSWNSMAT
-281 DYTNTGT
+281 DYTETQMTTLLG
-288 MAPFLT
+288 FLR
-294 KQAAP
+294 KQAIAGGAP
-299 AALKAMLTKPIAD
+299 AAMVNSQVFVK
-312 GGKFGLTEGTP
+312 GLLNKG
-323 RYTAMYNAMYDEFY
+323 YTMEQLNA
-337 AQMLESMKEKYGDM
+337 SMPDPATIK
-351 ALPVKYPML
+351 KYPQL

-371 YSLGYNGK
+371 YSLGFNGK

-400 WYKNLNTNATKFVD
+400 WYKNLNTNTTKFVD
-414 FDMNNYKQLVVEGK
+414 FDQNNYKQLVVEGK
-428 DSYKMDDSN
+428 DSYKMDENN

-444 YKKDTMNGTHLQGR
+444 YKKDIMNGTHLKGR
-458 GSGVHDITVNG
+458 GTDQHDVTVNG

-478 SETAAVYLQDELK
+478 SETAAVYLQNEWK
-491 VGDKL
+491 IGDKL

-525 ENARLKAN
+525 ENARVKAN

-539 APTLYELYAQ
+539 APTLYELYSQ

-563 GNPDLQPEESTNFD
+563 GNPDLQPEESTNFG
-577 FGFEAEKGKTT
+577 FGFEAEKGKVN

-598 KNMIDGGDYDPVKLA
+598 KNMIDGGDYDPDKLA

-619 EYINRGEVEISG
+619 KYINRGEVEIKG
-631 LESEIGYNFDEHW
+631 LESEIGYNFDGHW
-644 SLRGVYNYMDA
+644 SVRGVYNYLDA
-655 KDLQSGER
+655 KDLETGDR
-663 LAYRARHNGLVQL
+663 LAYRARHNGLIQL
-676 TYTDAKENPLTVN
+676 TYTDSKENPLTVN

-698 HQTNSEG
+698 HQSNTDG
-705 YQNDYSYSTTGLI
+705 YQQDYSYSTTGLT

-754 TWRVGAEMTF
+754 TWSVGAEMTF

>member
-1 MKKLNKKRVALLTAC
+1 MRNLNKKKIALLTAC
-16 VVSAVAH
+16 VVSAVGH
-23 MGFAAEAEDM
+23 MAFAAEADNYDE
-33 DAYEGADYV
+33 YSGADYV

-49 IEKKEVP
+49 LEKKEVP
-56 VAVEVITEQ
+56 QSVEVITEQ
-65 KIKDLGAYS
+65 KIKELGAYS
-74 VQDALRLAA
+74 VQDALRLA
-83 NVDVQDNGMTGNQVQ
+83 NNIDVQDNGMTGNQVQ
-98 LRGNSTMHTLIL
+98 MRGNSTMHTLIL
-110 IDGKRMAAENTQS
+110 VDGKRMAAENTQS
-123 SQNAY
+123 SKNAY

-138 ERIEVIRGN
+138 ERIEIIRSN
-147 GSALYGSDAMGGV
+147 GSALYGSDAIGGV

-167 ATTPSISVNMH
+167 STTPSISVNMH

-190 SSGKQGKLSLKLGG
+190 SSGRQGKLSLKIGG
-204 GIEKVRKI
+204 GIEKVRKL
-212 DSGVYKSYSKDSRT
+212 DSGVYKSYSKNTKT
-226 GKITSTDASSTNMY
+226 GAVTSTDASSTNMY

-245 LNTGLNYAFDD
+245 LNTGLSYAFDD

-271 KSFSWNSMGT
+271 KSFSWNSMAT
-281 DYTNTGT
+281 DYTETQMTT
-288 MAPFLT
+288 MLAFLR
-294 KQAAP
+294 KNAIAGGAP
-299 AALKAMLTKPIAD
+299 AAVVNSQAFIDKLLAK
-312 GGKFGLTEGTP
+312 G
-323 RYTAMYNAMYDEFY
+323 YTMEQLNA
-337 AQMLESMKEKYGDM
+337 SMPDPTTIK
-351 ALPVKYPML
+351 KYPQI
-360 SSHFYDNNRSD
+360 SSHFYNNTRSD

-389 YFSELRKENTS
+389 YFSELRKDNTS
-400 WYKNLNTNATKFVD
+400 WYKNLNTNADKFVD
-414 FDMNNYKQLVVEGK
+414 FDQNNYKQLVVEGK
-428 DSYKMDDSN
+428 DSYKMDDNN

-444 YKKDTMNGTHLQGR
+444 YKKDIMNGTHLKGR
-458 GSGVHDITVNG
+458 GTDQHDVTVNG

-478 SETAAVYLQDELK
+478 SETAAVYLQNEWK
-491 VGDKL
+491 IGDKL

-525 ENARLKAN
+525 ENARVKAN

-539 APTLYELYAQ
+539 APTLYELYSQ

-577 FGFEAEKGKTT
+577 FGFEAEKGKVS
-588 GKVTYYHNKI
+588 GKVSYYQNKI
-598 KNMIDGGDYDPVKLA
+598 KNMIDGGDYDPDKLA

-619 EYINRGEVEISG
+619 KYINRGEVEIKG

-644 SLRGVYNYMDA
+644 SVRGVYNYLDA
-655 KDLQSGER
+655 KDLENGDR
-663 LAYRARHNGLVQL
+663 LAYRARHNGLIQL

-698 HQTNSEG
+698 HQSNTDG
-705 YQNDYSYSTTGLI
+705 YQQDYSYSTTGLT
-718 VSKQFNKNYRVYAG
+718 VSKQINKNYRVYAG

>member
-1 MKKLNKKRVALLTAC
+1 MRNLNKKKIALLTAC
-16 VVSAVAH
+16 IVSAVGH
-23 MGFAAEAEDM
+23 MAFAAEADNYDE
-33 DAYEGADYV
+33 YSGADYV

-49 IEKKEVP
+49 LEKKEVP
-56 VAVEVITEQ
+56 QSVEVITEQ
-65 KIKDLGAYS
+65 KIKELGAYS
-74 VQDALRLAA
+74 VQDALRLA
-83 NVDVQDNGMTGNQVQ
+83 NNIDVQDNGMTGNQVQ
-98 LRGNSTMHTLIL
+98 MRGNSTMHTLIL
-110 IDGKRMAAENTQS
+110 VDGKRMAAENTQS
-123 SQNAY
+123 SKNAY

-138 ERIEVIRGN
+138 ERIEIIRSN
-147 GSALYGSDAMGGV
+147 GSALYGSDAIGGV

-167 ATTPSISVNMH
+167 STTPSISVNMH

-190 SSGKQGKLSLKLGG
+190 SSGKQGKLSLKIGG
-204 GIEKVRKI
+204 GIEKVRKL
-212 DSGVYKSYSKDSRT
+212 DSGVYKNYSKNTTT
-226 GKITSTDASSTNMY
+226 GAVTSTDASSTNMY

-245 LNTGLNYAFDD
+245 LNTGLSYAFDD

-271 KSFSWNSMGT
+271 KSFSWSSMAT
-281 DYTNTGT
+281 DYTETQMTTLLG
-288 MAPFLT
+288 FLR
-294 KQAAP
+294 KQAIAGGAP
-299 AALKAMLTKPIAD
+299 AAMVNSQVFVNGLLKK
-312 GGKFGLTEGTP
+312 G
-323 RYTAMYNAMYDEFY
+323 YTMEQLNA
-337 AQMLESMKEKYGDM
+337 SMPDPTTIK
-351 ALPVKYPML
+351 KYPQL
-360 SSHFYDNNRSD
+360 SSHFYDNTRSD

-389 YFSELRKENTS
+389 YFSELRKDNTS
-400 WYKNLNTNATKFVD
+400 WYKNLNTNADKFVD
-414 FDMNNYKQLVVEGK
+414 FDQNNYKELVVEGK
-428 DSYKMDDSN
+428 DSYKMDDNN

-444 YKKDTMNGTHLQGR
+444 YKKDIMNGTHLKGR
-458 GSGVHDITVNG
+458 GTDQHDVTVNG
-469 KSKTSSEVS
+469 KSKISSEVS
-478 SETAAVYLQDELK
+478 SETAAVYLQNEWK
-491 VGDKL
+491 IGDKL

-525 ENARLKAN
+525 ENARVKAN
-533 WGKGYR
+533 LGKGYR
-539 APTLYELYAQ
+539 APTLYELYSQ

-577 FGFEAEKGKTT
+577 FGFEAEKGKVN

-598 KNMIDGGDYDPVKLA
+598 KNMIDGGDYDPDKLA

-619 EYINRGEVEISG
+619 KYINRGEVEIKG

-644 SLRGVYNYMDA
+644 SVRGVYNYLDA
-655 KDLQSGER
+655 KDLETGDR
-663 LAYRARHNGLVQL
+663 LAYRARHNGLIQL

-698 HQTNSEG
+698 HQSNTDG
-705 YQNDYSYSTTGLI
+705 YQQDYSYSTTGLT

-743 DTYHTYSIDGR
+743 DTYHTYSIDGH

>member
-1 MKKLNKKRVALLTAC
+1 MRNLNKKKIALLTAC
-16 VVSAVAH
+16 VVSAVGH
-23 MGFAAEAEDM
+23 MAFAAEADNYDE
-33 DAYEGADYV
+33 YSGADYV

-56 VAVEVITEQ
+56 QSVEVITEQ

-74 VQDALRLAA
+74 VQDALRLA
-83 NVDVQDNGMTGNQVQ
+83 NNIDVQDNGMTGNQVQ
-98 LRGNSTMHTLIL
+98 MRGNSTMHTLIL
-110 IDGKRMAAENTQS
+110 VDGKRMAAENTQS
-123 SQNAY
+123 SKNAY

-138 ERIEVIRGN
+138 ERIEIIRSN
-147 GSALYGSDAMGGV
+147 GSALYGSDAIGGV

-190 SSGKQGKLSLKLGG
+190 SSGKQGKLSLKIGG
-204 GIEKVRKI
+204 GIEKVRKL
-212 DSGVYKSYSKDSRT
+212 DSGVYKSYSKNTKT
-226 GKITSTDASSTNMY
+226 GAVTSTDASSTNMY

-245 LNTGLNYAFDD
+245 LNTGLSYAFDD

-271 KSFSWNSMGT
+271 KSFSWNSMAT
-281 DYTNTGT
+281 DYTETQMTTLLG
-288 MAPFLT
+288 FLR
-294 KQAAP
+294 KNAIAGGAP
-299 AALKAMLTKPIAD
+299 ATVVNSQRFIDKLLAQ
-312 GGKFGLTEGTP
+312 G
-323 RYTAMYNAMYDEFY
+323 YTMEQLNA
-337 AQMLESMKEKYGDM
+337 SMPD
-351 ALPVKYPML
+351 PTTIQKYPQI

-400 WYKNLNTNATKFVD
+400 WYKNLNTNTDKFVD
-414 FDMNNYKQLVVEGK
+414 FDQNNYKQLVVEGK
-428 DSYKMDDSN
+428 DSYKMDENN

-444 YKKDTMNGTHLQGR
+444 YKKDIMNGTHLKGR
-458 GSGVHDITVNG
+458 GSDLHDVTING
-469 KSKTSSEVS
+469 KSKASSEVS
-478 SETAAVYLQDELK
+478 SETAALYLQNEWK
-491 VGDKL
+491 IGDKL

-525 ENARLKAN
+525 ENARVKAN

-539 APTLYELYAQ
+539 APTLYELYSQ

-577 FGFEAEKGKTT
+577 FGFEAEKGKVS
-588 GKVTYYHNKI
+588 GKVSYYHNKI
-598 KNMIDGGDYDPVKLA
+598 KNMIDGGDYDPDKLA

-619 EYINRGEVEISG
+619 EYINRGEVEIKG
-631 LESEIGYNFDEHW
+631 MESEIGYNFDEHW
-644 SLRGVYNYMDA
+644 SVRGVYNYLDA
-655 KDLQSGER
+655 KDLETGDR

-698 HQTNSEG
+698 HQSNTDG
-705 YQNDYSYSTTGLI
+705 YQQDYSYSTTGLT

>member
-1 MKKLNKKRVALLTAC
+1 MRNLNKKKIALLTAC
-16 VVSAVAH
+16 VVSAVGH
-23 MGFAAEAEDM
+23 MVFAAEADNYDE
-33 DAYEGADYV
+33 YSGADYV

-49 IEKKEVP
+49 LEKKEVP
-56 VAVEVITEQ
+56 QSVEVITEQ
-65 KIKDLGAYS
+65 KIKELGAYS
-74 VQDALRLAA
+74 VQDALRLA
-83 NVDVQDNGMTGNQVQ
+83 NNIDVQDNGMTGNQVQ
-98 LRGNSTMHTLIL
+98 MRGNSTMHTLIL
-110 IDGKRMAAENTQS
+110 VDGKRMAAENTQS
-123 SQNAY
+123 SKNAY

-138 ERIEVIRGN
+138 ERIEIIRSN
-147 GSALYGSDAMGGV
+147 GSALYGSDAIGGV

-167 ATTPSISVNMH
+167 STTPSISVNMH

-190 SSGKQGKLSLKLGG
+190 SSGKQGKLSLKIGG
-204 GIEKVRKI
+204 GIEKVRKL
-212 DSGVYKSYSKDSRT
+212 DSGVYKNYSKNTTT
-226 GKITSTDASSTNMY
+226 GAVTSTDVSSTNMY

-245 LNTGLNYAFDD
+245 LNTGLSYAFDD

-271 KSFSWNSMGT
+271 KSFSWNSMAT
-281 DYTNTGT
+281 DYTETQMTTLLG
-288 MAPFLT
+288 FLR
-294 KQAAP
+294 KQAIAGGAP
-299 AALKAMLTKPIAD
+299 AAMVNSQVFVK
-312 GGKFGLTEGTP
+312 GLLNKG
-323 RYTAMYNAMYDEFY
+323 YTMEQLNA
-337 AQMLESMKEKYGDM
+337 SMPDPATIK
-351 ALPVKYPML
+351 KYPQL

-371 YSLGYNGK
+371 YSLGFNGK

-400 WYKNLNTNATKFVD
+400 WYKNLNTNTTKFVD
-414 FDMNNYKQLVVEGK
+414 FDQNNYKQLVVEGK
-428 DSYKMDDSN
+428 DSYKMDENN

-444 YKKDTMNGTHLQGR
+444 YKKDIMNGTHLKGR
-458 GSGVHDITVNG
+458 GTDQHDVTVNG

-478 SETAAVYLQDELK
+478 SETAAVYLQNEWK
-491 VGDKL
+491 IGDKL

-525 ENARLKAN
+525 ENARVKAN

-539 APTLYELYAQ
+539 APTLYELYSQ

-577 FGFEAEKGKTT
+577 FGFEAEKGKVN

-598 KNMIDGGDYDPVKLA
+598 KNMIDGGDYDPDKLA

-619 EYINRGEVEISG
+619 KYINRGEVEIKG

-644 SLRGVYNYMDA
+644 SVRGVYNYLDA
-655 KDLQSGER
+655 KDLETGDR
-663 LAYRARHNGLVQL
+663 LAYRARHNGLIQL

-698 HQTNSEG
+698 HQSNTDG
-705 YQNDYSYSTTGLI
+705 YQQDYSYSTTGLT

>member
-1 MKKLNKKRVALLTAC
+1 MRNLNKKKIALLTAC
-16 VVSAVAH
+16 VVSAVGH
-23 MGFAAEAEDM
+23 MAFAAEADNYDE
-33 DAYEGADYV
+33 YSGADYV

-49 IEKKEVP
+49 LEKKEVP
-56 VAVEVITEQ
+56 QSVEVITEQ
-65 KIKDLGAYS
+65 KIKELGAYS
-74 VQDALRLAA
+74 VQDALRLA
-83 NVDVQDNGMTGNQVQ
+83 NNIDVQDNGMTGNQVQ
-98 LRGNSTMHTLIL
+98 MRGNSTMHTLIL
-110 IDGKRMAAENTQS
+110 VDGKRMAAENTQS
-123 SQNAY
+123 SKNAY

-138 ERIEVIRGN
+138 ERIEIIRSN
-147 GSALYGSDAMGGV
+147 GSALYGSDAIGGV

-167 ATTPSISVNMH
+167 STTPSISVNMH

-190 SSGKQGKLSLKLGG
+190 SSGKQGKLSLKIGG
-204 GIEKVRKI
+204 GIEKVRKL
-212 DSGVYKSYSKDSRT
+212 DSGVYKSYSKNTKT
-226 GKITSTDASSTNMY
+226 GAVTSTDASSTNMY

-245 LNTGLNYAFDD
+245 LNTGLSYAFDD

-271 KSFSWNSMGT
+271 KSFSWNSMAT
-281 DYTNTGT
+281 DYTETQMTT
-288 MAPFLT
+288 MLAFLR
-294 KQAAP
+294 KNAIAGGAP
-299 AALKAMLTKPIAD
+299 AAVVNSQAFIDKLLAK
-312 GGKFGLTEGTP
+312 G
-323 RYTAMYNAMYDEFY
+323 YTMEQLNA
-337 AQMLESMKEKYGDM
+337 SMPDPTTIK
-351 ALPVKYPML
+351 KYPQI
-360 SSHFYDNNRSD
+360 SSHFYNNTRSD

-389 YFSELRKENTS
+389 YFSELRKDNTS
-400 WYKNLNTNATKFVD
+400 WYKNLNTNADKFVD
-414 FDMNNYKQLVVEGK
+414 FDQNNYKQLVVEGK
-428 DSYKMDDSN
+428 DSYKMDDNN

-444 YKKDTMNGTHLQGR
+444 YKKDIMNGTHLKGR
-458 GSGVHDITVNG
+458 GTDQHDVTVNG

-478 SETAAVYLQDELK
+478 SETAAVYLQNEWK
-491 VGDKL
+491 IGDKL

-525 ENARLKAN
+525 ENARVKAN

-539 APTLYELYAQ
+539 APTLYELYSQ

-577 FGFEAEKGKTT
+577 FGFEAEKGKVS
-588 GKVTYYHNKI
+588 GKVTYYQNKI
-598 KNMIDGGDYDPVKLA
+598 KNMIDGGDYDPDKLA

-619 EYINRGEVEISG
+619 KYINRGEVEIKG

-644 SLRGVYNYMDA
+644 SVRGVYNYLDA
-655 KDLQSGER
+655 KDLENGDR
-663 LAYRARHNGLVQL
+663 LAYRARHNGLIQL

-698 HQTNSEG
+698 HQSNTDG
-705 YQNDYSYSTTGLI
+705 YQQDYSYSTTGLT

>member
-1 MKKLNKKRVALLTAC
+1 MRNLNKKKIALLTAC
-16 VVSAVAH
+16 VVSAVGH
-23 MGFAAEAEDM
+23 MAFAAEADNYDE
-33 DAYEGADYV
+33 YSGADYV

-49 IEKKEVP
+49 LEKKEVP
-56 VAVEVITEQ
+56 QSVEVITEQ

-74 VQDALRLAA
+74 VQDALRLA
-83 NVDVQDNGMTGNQVQ
+83 NNIDVQDNGMTGNQVQ
-98 LRGNSTMHTLIL
+98 MRGNSTMHTLIL
-110 IDGKRMAAENTQS
+110 VDGKRMAAENTQS

-138 ERIEVIRGN
+138 ERIEIIRSN
-147 GSALYGSDAMGGV
+147 GSALYGSDAIGGV

-167 ATTPSISVNMH
+167 STTPSISVNMH

-184 ATSFMY
+184 ASSFLY

-204 GIEKVRKI
+204 GIEKIRKI
-212 DSGVYKSYSKDSRT
+212 DSGVYKSYSKNSNT
-226 GKITSTDASSTNMY
+226 GVITSTDASTTNMY

-271 KSFSWNSMGT
+271 KSYGWNSMAS
-281 DYTNTGT
+281 DYTETQMTT
-288 MAPFLT
+288 MLAFIR
-294 KQAAP
+294 KQAIAGGAP
-299 AALKAMLTKPIAD
+299 AAIVNSQAFVNRLLAQ
-312 GGKFGLTEGTP
+312 G
-323 RYTAMYNAMYDEFY
+323 YTMEQLNA
-337 AQMLESMKEKYGDM
+337 SMPD
-351 ALPVKYPML
+351 PTTIQKYPQL
-360 SSHFYDNNRSD
+360 SSHFYDNTRSD

-400 WYKNLNTNATKFVD
+400 WYKNLNTNANKFVD
-414 FDMNNYKQLVVEGK
+414 FDQNNYKQLVVEGK
-428 DSYKMDDSN
+428 DSYNMDDKN

-444 YKKDTMNGTHLQGR
+444 YKKDIMNGTHLK
-458 GSGVHDITVNG
+458 GSGTDRHDITVNG
-469 KSKTSSEVS
+469 KSKTASEVS

-496 LLIPAVRIDHH
+496 LVIPAIRIDHH

-577 FGFEAEKGKTT
+577 FGFEAEKGKAN

-613 QNIIWS
+613 QNIIWT
-619 EYINRGEVEISG
+619 EYMNRGEVEISG

-644 SLRGVYNYMDA
+644 SVRGVYNYLDA
-655 KDLQSGER
+655 KDLETGDR
-663 LAYRARHNGLVQL
+663 LAYRARHNGLIQL

-698 HQTNSEG
+698 HQSNSDG
-705 YQNDYSYSTTGLI
+705 YQQDYSYSTTGLT

>member
-1 MKKLNKKRVALLTAC
+1 MRNLNKKKIALLTAC
-16 VVSAVAH
+16 VVSAVGH
-23 MGFAAEAEDM
+23 MAFAAEADNYDE
-33 DAYEGADYV
+33 YSGADYV

-49 IEKKEVP
+49 LEKKEVP
-56 VAVEVITEQ
+56 QSVEVITEQ
-65 KIKDLGAYS
+65 KIKELGAYS
-74 VQDALRLAA
+74 VQDALRLA
-83 NVDVQDNGMTGNQVQ
+83 NNIDVQDNGMTGNQVQ
-98 LRGNSTMHTLIL
+98 MRGNSTMHTLIL
-110 IDGKRMAAENTQS
+110 VDGKRMAAENTQS
-123 SQNAY
+123 SKNAY

-138 ERIEVIRGN
+138 ERIEIIRSN
-147 GSALYGSDAMGGV
+147 GSALYGSDAIGGV

-167 ATTPSISVNMH
+167 STTPSISVNMH

-190 SSGKQGKLSLKLGG
+190 SSGRQGKLSLKIGG
-204 GIEKVRKI
+204 GIEKVRKL
-212 DSGVYKSYSKDSRT
+212 DSGVYKSYSKNTKT
-226 GKITSTDASSTNMY
+226 GAVTSTDASSTNMY

-245 LNTGLNYAFDD
+245 LNTGLSYAFDD

-271 KSFSWNSMGT
+271 KSFSWNSMAT
-281 DYTNTGT
+281 DYTETQMTT
-288 MAPFLT
+288 MLAFLR
-294 KQAAP
+294 KNAIAGGAP
-299 AALKAMLTKPIAD
+299 AAVVNSQAFIDKLLAK
-312 GGKFGLTEGTP
+312 G
-323 RYTAMYNAMYDEFY
+323 YTMEQLNA
-337 AQMLESMKEKYGDM
+337 SMPDPTTIK
-351 ALPVKYPML
+351 KYPQI
-360 SSHFYDNNRSD
+360 SSHFYNNTRSD

-384 YNFRT
+384 YTFRT
-389 YFSELRKENTS
+389 YLSELRKENTS
-400 WYKNLNTNATKFVD
+400 WYKNLNTNTDKFVD
-414 FDMNNYKQLVVEGK
+414 FDQNNYKQLVVEGK
-428 DSYKMDDSN
+428 DSYQMDENN

-444 YKKDTMNGTHLQGR
+444 YKKDIMDGTHLKGR
-458 GSGVHDITVNG
+458 GSDLHDVTVNG
-469 KSKTSSEVS
+469 KSKASSEVS
-478 SETAAVYLQDELK
+478 SETAAVYLQNEWK
-491 VGDKL
+491 IGDKL

-525 ENARLKAN
+525 ENARVKAN

-539 APTLYELYAQ
+539 APTLYELYSQ

-563 GNPDLQPEESTNFD
+563 GNPNLQPEESTNFD
-577 FGFEAEKGKTT
+577 FGFEAEKGKVN

-598 KNMIDGGDYDPVKLA
+598 KNMIDGGDYDPDKLA

-619 EYINRGEVEISG
+619 EYINRGEVEIKG

-644 SLRGVYNYMDA
+644 SVRGVYNYLDA
-655 KDLQSGER
+655 KDLETGDR
-663 LAYRARHNGLVQL
+663 LAYRARHNGLLQL

-698 HQTNSEG
+698 HQSNTDG
-705 YQNDYSYSTTGLI
+705 YQQDYSYSTTGLT

-732 VDNIFNKSFLY
+732 VDNIFNKFFLY

>member
-1 MKKLNKKRVALLTAC
+1 M
-16 VVSAVAH
+16 
-23 MGFAAEAEDM
+23 
-33 DAYEGADYV
+33 
-42 VTATKTQ
+42 TATKTQ
-49 IEKKEVP
+49 LEKKEVP
-56 VAVEVITEQ
+56 QSVEVITEQ
-65 KIKDLGAYS
+65 KIKELGAYS
-74 VQDALRLAA
+74 VQDALRLA
-83 NVDVQDNGMTGNQVQ
+83 NNIDVQDNGMTGNQVQ
-98 LRGNSTMHTLIL
+98 MRGNSTMHTLIL
-110 IDGKRMAAENTQS
+110 VDGKRMAAENTQS
-123 SQNAY
+123 SKNAY

-138 ERIEVIRGN
+138 ERIEIIRSN
-147 GSALYGSDAMGGV
+147 GSALYGSDAIGGV

-167 ATTPSISVNMH
+167 STTPSISVNMH

-190 SSGKQGKLSLKLGG
+190 SSGKQGKLSLKIGG
-204 GIEKVRKI
+204 GIEKVRKL
-212 DSGVYKSYSKDSRT
+212 DSGVYKNYSKNTTT
-226 GKITSTDASSTNMY
+226 GAVTSTDASSTNMY

-245 LNTGLNYAFDD
+245 LNTGLSYAFDD

-271 KSFSWNSMGT
+271 KSFSWSSMAT
-281 DYTNTGT
+281 DYTETQMTTLLG
-288 MAPFLT
+288 FLR
-294 KQAAP
+294 KQAIAGGAP
-299 AALKAMLTKPIAD
+299 AAMVNSQVFVNGLLKK
-312 GGKFGLTEGTP
+312 G
-323 RYTAMYNAMYDEFY
+323 YTMEQLNA
-337 AQMLESMKEKYGDM
+337 SMPDPTTIK
-351 ALPVKYPML
+351 KYPQL
-360 SSHFYDNNRSD
+360 SSHFYDNTRSD

-389 YFSELRKENTS
+389 YFSELRKDNTS
-400 WYKNLNTNATKFVD
+400 WYKNLNTNADKFVD
-414 FDMNNYKQLVVEGK
+414 FDQNNYKELVVEGK
-428 DSYKMDDSN
+428 DSYKMDDNN

-444 YKKDTMNGTHLQGR
+444 YKKDIMNGTHLKGR
-458 GSGVHDITVNG
+458 GTDQHDVTVNG
-469 KSKTSSEVS
+469 KSKISSEVS
-478 SETAAVYLQDELK
+478 SETAAVYLQNEWK
-491 VGDKL
+491 IGDKL

-525 ENARLKAN
+525 ENARVKAN

-539 APTLYELYAQ
+539 APTLYELYSQ

-577 FGFEAEKGKTT
+577 FGFEAEKGKVN

-598 KNMIDGGDYDPVKLA
+598 KNMIDGGDYDPDKLA

-619 EYINRGEVEISG
+619 KYINRGEVEIKG

-644 SLRGVYNYMDA
+644 SVRGVYNYLDA
-655 KDLQSGER
+655 KDLETGDR
-663 LAYRARHNGLVQL
+663 LAYRARHNGLIQL

-698 HQTNSEG
+698 HQSNTDG
-705 YQNDYSYSTTGLI
+705 YQQDYSYSTTGLT

-743 DTYHTYSIDGR
+743 DTYHTYSIDGH

>member
-1 MKKLNKKRVALLTAC
+1 MRNLNKKKIALLTAC
-16 VVSAVAH
+16 VVSAVGH
-23 MGFAAEAEDM
+23 MAFAAEADNYDE
-33 DAYEGADYV
+33 YSGADYV

-49 IEKKEVP
+49 LEKKEVP
-56 VAVEVITEQ
+56 QSVEVITEQ
-65 KIKDLGAYS
+65 KIKELGAYS
-74 VQDALRLAA
+74 VQDALRLA
-83 NVDVQDNGMTGNQVQ
+83 NNIDVQDNGMTGNQVQ
-98 LRGNSTMHTLIL
+98 MRGNSTMHTLIL
-110 IDGKRMAAENTQS
+110 VDGKRMAAENTQS
-123 SQNAY
+123 SKNAY

-138 ERIEVIRGN
+138 ERIEIIRSN
-147 GSALYGSDAMGGV
+147 GSALYGSDAIGGV

-167 ATTPSISVNMH
+167 STTPSISVNMH

-190 SSGKQGKLSLKLGG
+190 SSGKQGKLSLKIGG
-204 GIEKVRKI
+204 GIEKVRKL
-212 DSGVYKSYSKDSRT
+212 DSGVYKNYSKNTTT
-226 GKITSTDASSTNMY
+226 GAVTSTDASSTNMY

-245 LNTGLNYAFDD
+245 LNTGLSYAFDD

-271 KSFSWNSMGT
+271 KSFSWNSMAT
-281 DYTNTGT
+281 DYTETQMTTLLG
-288 MAPFLT
+288 FLR
-294 KQAAP
+294 KQAIAGGAP
-299 AALKAMLTKPIAD
+299 AAMVNSQAFVNGLLKK
-312 GGKFGLTEGTP
+312 G
-323 RYTAMYNAMYDEFY
+323 YTMEQLNA
-337 AQMLESMKEKYGDM
+337 SMPDPTTIK
-351 ALPVKYPML
+351 KYPQL
-360 SSHFYDNNRSD
+360 SSHFYDNTRSD

-400 WYKNLNTNATKFVD
+400 WYKNLNTNTTKFVD
-414 FDMNNYKQLVVEGK
+414 FDQNNYKQLVVEGK
-428 DSYKMDDSN
+428 DSYKMDENN

-444 YKKDTMNGTHLQGR
+444 YKKDIMNGTHLKGR
-458 GSGVHDITVNG
+458 GSDLHDVTVNG

-478 SETAAVYLQDELK
+478 SETAAVYLQNEWK
-491 VGDKL
+491 IGDKL

-525 ENARLKAN
+525 ENARVKAN

-539 APTLYELYAQ
+539 APTLYELYSQ

-563 GNPDLQPEESTNFD
+563 GNPNLQPEESTNFD
-577 FGFEAEKGKTT
+577 FGFEAEKGKVN

-598 KNMIDGGDYDPVKLA
+598 KNMIDGGDYDPDKLA

-619 EYINRGEVEISG
+619 EYINRGEVEIKG

-644 SLRGVYNYMDA
+644 SVRGVYNYLDA
-655 KDLQSGER
+655 KDLETGDR
-663 LAYRARHNGLVQL
+663 LAYRARHNGLLQL

-698 HQTNSEG
+698 HQSNTDG
-705 YQNDYSYSTTGLI
+705 YQQDYSYSTTGLT